1 MTASS
6 FGAQSEDATKR
17 KEQKPPGGISAAPEH
32 GPTENN
38 AQTDYTRDTEKDDTQ
53 AKTSSHTQNN
63 SEQAAELTTS
73 DVTIKDYDDGD
84 KLAAVDQSTERY
96 TRAQKTSKPAAPRPP
111 PPAFAF
117 DGDDDEDDIEREIS
131 RQASKNKSLRKIEEQ
146 HKKAMEEDP
155 SVFDYDGVYDEM
167 KGKIAHPK
175 VKDRTERKSKY
186 IETLMEKA
194 KQREGDHEIV
204 YERKLLKGRSKD
216 DHLFVDKEKFVISA
230 YKKKIAEQEKWLDEE
245 RLRQIREERD
255 DVTKKSDLSDFYFG
269 LGENV
274 AFEKDDTQ
282 AKTSSNTQ
290 NNSEQALELTTSGVT
305 VKDYDDGDKL
315 AAVDQSTE
323 RYTRGDDALASA
335 RERFSNS
342 KESKTAV
349 GKQLFR
355 LYLTL
360 ISGVKIGIL

>member
-1 MTASS
+1 FKSS
-6 FGAQSEDATKR
+6 ELVIGRSIHHFL
-17 KEQKPPGGISAAPEH
+17 ICSARGLKKYGLH
-32 GPTENN
+32 L
-38 AQTDYTRDTEKDDTQ
+38 RF
-53 AKTSSHTQNN
+53 S
-63 SEQAAELTTS
+63 L
-73 DVTIKDYDDGD
+73 
-84 KLAAVDQSTERY
+84 
-96 TRAQKTSKPAAPRPP
+96 AQKTSKPAPPRPP

-167 KGKIAHPK
+167 KGKIARPK

-194 KQREGDHEIV
+194 KQREGEHEIV

-216 DHLFVDKEKFVISA
+216 DHLFVDKEKFVIGA

-274 AFEKDDTQ
+274 AFGAQSEDTTKRKEQKPPRGTSAVPEHGPTEKNAQTDYTRDTEKDDTE

-290 NNSEQALELTTSGVT
+290 NNSEQALELTTSDVT

-335 RERFSNS
+335 GEHFSNS